1 MTNMRL
7 ENKLCNTC
15 KVNRVYDV
23 CDRKHGMCDEVIGCP
38 HYIPTEFYYR
48 GGEPWSKGSSWGDS
62 YSPTGMKNEDIVK
75 AVREEEMEN
84 ELIKCTSETG
94 ILTKEMYDCLY
105 DIIQGK
111 ISKNEQNSCYH
122 RHHPEE
128 YSKCLAENVN
138 ICIGRFFAYIQRMED
153 NGYLSW
159 DDFIKEL
166 KRNNAIYYGNRKDI
180 TITYQENNMHITQNL
195 IFENDKIVAN
205 KKELIFEHGWTRY
218 SCSHNEKDRTECVI
232 KIFAK
237 QVSEI
242 KKSKADWI
250 TSIRQYTLTFKNKQK
265 MYFDMY

>member
-48 GGEPWSKGSSWGDS
+48 GGEPWSKGSSWGAS
-62 YSPTGMKNEDIVK
+62 YSPTSMKNEDIVK

-84 ELIKCTSETG
+84 ELIKCGSETG
-94 ILTKEMYDCLY
+94 ILSKEMYDCLY

-111 ISKNEQNSCYH
+111 ISKNEQNSWYH

-166 KRNNAIYYGNRKDI
+166 KRNNAIYYGNGKVCLRK
-180 TITYQENNMHITQNL
+180 
-195 IFENDKIVAN
+195 
-205 KKELIFEHGWTRY
+205 
-218 SCSHNEKDRTECVI
+218 S
-232 KIFAK
+232 
-237 QVSEI
+237 VS
-242 KKSKADWI
+242 
-250 TSIRQYTLTFKNKQK
+250 R
-265 MYFDMY
+265 

>member
-23 CDRKHGMCDEVIGCP
+23 CDRKHGMCDKVIGCP

-48 GGEPWSKGSSWGDS
+48 GGEPWSKVSSWGTS
-62 YSPTGMKNEDIVK
+62 YSPTSMKNEDIVK
-75 AVREEEMEN
+75 AVREKEMEN
-84 ELIKCTSETG
+84 ELIKCASETG

-105 DIIQGK
+105 DIIQGE

-153 NGYLSW
+153 YDYLFW
-159 DDFIKEL
+159 DEFIKEL
-166 KRNNAIYYGNRKDI
+166 ERNNKMHSYRNI
-180 TITYQENNMHITQNL
+180 TVTYENNNIQMKQEFFSEEGT
-195 IFENDKIVAN
+195 IFIKKKENKIV
-205 KKELIFEHGWTRY
+205 FQHGWTR
-218 SCSHNEKDRTECVI
+218 HNAGEKDKKNCVI
-232 KIFAK
+232 EILKK
-237 QVSEI
+237 QVNNI
-242 KKSKADWI
+242 GKSKADWI
-250 TSIRQYTLTFKNKQK
+250 TSIRRYTLIFKNKQK

>member
-48 GGEPWSKGSSWGDS
+48 GGEPWSKGSSWGAF
-62 YSPTGMKNEDIVK
+62 YSPTSMKNEDIVK

-84 ELIKCTSETG
+84 ELIKCASETG

-105 DIIQGK
+105 DIIQEK

-138 ICIGRFFAYIQRMED
+138 ICIGKFFAYIQRMED
-153 NGYLSW
+153 NGYLFW
-159 DDFIKEL
+159 DEFIKEL
-166 KRNNAIYYGNRKDI
+166 ERNNKMHNYRNI
-180 TITYQENNMHITQNL
+180 TVTYKNNNIQMKQEFFSEEGT
-195 IFENDKIVAN
+195 IFIKKKENKIV
-205 KKELIFEHGWTRY
+205 FQHGWTRH
-218 SCSHNEKDRTECVI
+218 SAGEKDKENCVI
-232 KIFAK
+232 EILKK
-237 QVSEI
+237 QVNNIE
-242 KKSKADWI
+242 KSKADWI
-250 TSIRQYTLTFKNKQK
+250 TSIRRYTLIFKNKQK